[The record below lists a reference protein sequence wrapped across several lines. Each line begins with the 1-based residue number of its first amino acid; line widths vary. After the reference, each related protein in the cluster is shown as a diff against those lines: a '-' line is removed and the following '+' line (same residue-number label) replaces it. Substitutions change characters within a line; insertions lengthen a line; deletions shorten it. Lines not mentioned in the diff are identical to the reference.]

1 MNKDIETIEDVSLF
15 VSKFYDKLLADD
27 SINQHF
33 KELDIKSHLQVIVD
47 FWSTILLGTQIYKN
61 NTIQA
66 HKHLQLK
73 KEDFGIWINH
83 FNATLDELFEG
94 DKTDEAKSRAKTI
107 GLTMRYKLLGE

>member
-1 MNKDIETIEDVSLF
+1 MKKDIETIEDISLF
-15 VSKFYDKLLADD
+15 VNKFYDKLLADN
-27 SINQHF
+27 SINHHF
-33 KELDIKSHLQVIVD
+33 NSLEIKSHLQVIID

-66 HKHLQLK
+66 HKHLELK

-83 FNATLDELFEG
+83 FNTTLDEYFEG
-94 DKTDEAKSRAKTI
+94 DKANEAKSRAKTI